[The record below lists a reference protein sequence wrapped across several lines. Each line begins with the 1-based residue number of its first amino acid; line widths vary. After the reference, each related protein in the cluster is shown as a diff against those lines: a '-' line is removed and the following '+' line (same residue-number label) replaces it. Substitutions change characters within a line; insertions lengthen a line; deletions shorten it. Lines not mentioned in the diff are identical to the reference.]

1 MNKVTLYPD
10 KRLTAWGFRYL
21 LFQLLV
27 LPMVLNWLNLLLSLP
42 LDESKINLLY
52 YTINFAVLVAI
63 FWRFLG
69 ASLQHAQEYLSHV
82 LVAAVVGFFLARF
95 SSTVLDLAIYAIF
108 PDFFNVNDANIATMA
123 QSQMPM
129 WAFAT
134 IVLVPP
140 VEELLFRGALF
151 GGLYSRSKVL
161 AWVVSVL
168 SFSLVHVLGY
178 VGVYTWDV
186 LLICFVQYL
195 PAGIFLADAY
205 RRSGNILA
213 PIAIHTVVNASAMI
227 SMAMI

>member
-1 MNKVTLYPD
+1 MNKVSLYPD
-10 KRLTAWGFRYL
+10 KRLTAWGIRYL
-21 LFQLLV
+21 LFQMLV
-27 LPMVLNWLNLLLSLP
+27 LPMLLGWLNLALGLP
-42 LDESKINLLY
+42 LDEGKLNLLY
-52 YTINFAVLVAI
+52 YTINFAVLVAL

-95 SSTVLDLAIYAIF
+95 SATILDLVIYSVF

-123 QSQMPM
+123 QSQPPM

-168 SFSLVHVLGY
+168 GFSLVHVMGY
-178 VGVYTWDV
+178 IGVYTWDV
-186 LLICFVQYL
+186 LLICMLQYL
-195 PAGIFLADAY
+195 PAGIFLADSY
-205 RRSGNILA
+205 RRSGNILT
-213 PIAIHTVVNASAMI
+213 PIAIHAAINAIAML
-227 SMAMI
+227 SMAMM